1 MNVVITKSQYQK
13 IVFNLLDV
21 LYGPNFT
28 FKKND
33 VGNIEIYSNY
43 GEEIFRVYTKDGR
56 SEGCKRDML
65 VLPSTIEDIK
75 DFVPIAVLR
84 KKLFS
89 KTIVS
94 YINKKT
100 KLNIDCIDFAY
111 NLEYDYNEDEN
122 SYSQS
127 DYQFNVKKNK
137 KTGRRY

>member
-13 IVFNLLDV
+13 IVSNLLDV

-28 FKKND
+28 FEKIED
-33 VGNIEIYSNY
+33 NIEIYSND
-43 GEEIFRVYTKDGR
+43 GEEIFRVYTVDGR

-65 VLPSTIEDIK
+65 VLSQTIEDIK

-100 KLNIDCIDFAY
+100 NLDIDCIDFAY
-111 NLEYDYNEDEN
+111 YYYEDEN
-122 SYSQS
+122 SYTQS

-137 KTGRRY
+137 KTGRINEY

>member
-13 IVFNLLDV
+13 IVSNLLDV

-28 FKKND
+28 FKPTEN
-33 VGNIEIYSNY
+33 NIEIYSND
-43 GEEIFRVYTKDGR
+43 GEEIFRVYTVDGR

-65 VLPSTIEDIK
+65 VLPKTIEDIK

-111 NLEYDYNEDEN
+111 YYYEDEN
-122 SYSQS
+122 SYTQS

-137 KTGRRY
+137 KTGRT

>member
-1 MNVVITKSQYQK
+1 MNVVITKLQYQK
-13 IVFNLLDV
+13 VVFNLLDI

-33 VGNIEIYSNY
+33 VNNIEIYSNY
-43 GEEIFRVYTKDGR
+43 GEEIFRVYTVDGR

-65 VLPSTIEDIK
+65 VLPKTIEDIK
-75 DFVPIAVLR
+75 NFVPIAVLR

-100 KLNIDCIDFAY
+100 KLNIDCIDFT
-111 NLEYDYNEDEN
+111 YDYYEDED
-122 SYSQS
+122 SFTES

-137 KTGRRY
+137 KTDRRN

>member
-1 MNVVITKSQYQK
+1 MNVVITKLQYQK
-13 IVFNLLDV
+13 VVSNLLDV

-28 FKKND
+28 FQKND
-33 VGNIEIYSNY
+33 VDNIEIYSND
-43 GEEIFRVYTKDGR
+43 GEEIFRVYTVDGR

-65 VLPSTIEDIK
+65 VLPKTIEDIK

-89 KTIVS
+89 KTVVS
-94 YINKKT
+94 YVNKKT
-100 KLNIDCIDFAY
+100 KLNIDCIDFMY
-111 NLEYDYNEDEN
+111 EYNEDEN
-122 SYSQS
+122 SFSQS

>member
-1 MNVVITKSQYQK
+1 MNVVITKLQYQK
-13 IVFNLLDV
+13 VVSNLLDV

-28 FKKND
+28 FQKND
-33 VGNIEIYSNY
+33 VDNIEIYSND

-65 VLPSTIEDIK
+65 VLATTIEDIK

-111 NLEYDYNEDEN
+111 DYYEDEN
-122 SYSQS
+122 IYTQS

-137 KTGRRY
+137 KTGRT

>member
-1 MNVVITKSQYQK
+1 MNVVITKLQYRK
-13 IVFNLLDV
+13 VVSNLLDV

-28 FKKND
+28 FKKIEN
-33 VGNIEIYSNY
+33 NIEIYSNY
-43 GEEIFRVYTKDGR
+43 GEEIFRVYTDEGR

-89 KTIVS
+89 KTVVS

-111 NLEYDYNEDEN
+111 NSEYDYNEDEN

-137 KTGRRY
+137 KTGREY